1 MLQNFSLVQI
11 ALAIFGIGFL
21 IAFHE
26 LGHYAAARLLGM
38 RVLRYSLGFGKKLIG
53 FRHQDIEYQIGMLP
67 LGGFV
72 QIAGMSSMDEE
83 AKDDPKS
90 YLNQPRW
97 KRWLVLAAGPA
108 FNYIAAVA
116 LFFAFFIGWPSPIDQ
131 PSIELIEV
139 VQGSA
144 GAAAGLQRGEF
155 ITAINGAP
163 IGEESS
169 FRTAITA
176 SKGAPITMTVLN
188 TAGAAPVSRDVVV
201 TPAAVDGGYKVGV
214 SPQTRWPA
222 AGVLATLDAALG
234 TTVTTSIGTLNA
246 LKGLVMREP
255 GVDVGGPVA
264 IVASMK
270 DQIAHGLRFYVHIL
284 AVLSVSL
291 GVFNLLPVPGLD
303 GIKMLWLTLEGIA
316 RRDIKPKLQEVI
328 NVVGTLLLL
337 VIMALISVRDGIRLF
352 S

>member
-1 MLQNFSLVQI
+1 VLQNLSLVQI
-11 ALAIFGIGFL
+11 ALAVVGIGFL

-38 RVLRYSLGFGKKLIG
+38 RVLRYSLGFGPRLFG
-53 FRHQDIEYQIGMLP
+53 FRHQDIEYQVAALP
-67 LGGFV
+67 FGGFV

-97 KRWLVLAAGPA
+97 KRWLVLAAGPG

-116 LFFAFFIGWPSPIDQ
+116 LFFTFFMGWPSPVAT

-139 VQGSA
+139 MKNGA
-144 GAAAGLQRGEF
+144 GEAAGLQRGEF
-155 ITAINGAP
+155 ITAIGGQPIEGDNAFRAAIVGSGGAP
-163 IGEESS
+163 VS
-169 FRTAITA
+169 
-176 SKGAPITMTVLN
+176 MTVLN
-188 TAGAAPVSRDVVV
+188 TSGDAPVSREVLI
-201 TPAAVDGGYKVGV
+201 TPISVDGGYKVGV
-214 SPQTRWPA
+214 APQTRFPSA
-222 AGVLATLDAALG
+222 SVFNTLLAALDN
-234 TTVTTSIGTLNA
+234 TWSTSVGTLMA

-270 DQIAHGLRFYVHIL
+270 DQIAHGMRFYVHIL
-284 AVLSVSL
+284 ATLSVSL
-291 GVFNLLPVPGLD
+291 GLFNLLPVPSLD
-303 GIKMLWLTLEGIA
+303 GIKMLWLSIEGLL
-316 RRDIKPKLQEVI
+316 RRNINMKLQDIV
-328 NVVGTLLLL
+328 NAVGAIALLLA
-337 VIMALISVRDGIRLF
+337 MAALTVRDVIRVV